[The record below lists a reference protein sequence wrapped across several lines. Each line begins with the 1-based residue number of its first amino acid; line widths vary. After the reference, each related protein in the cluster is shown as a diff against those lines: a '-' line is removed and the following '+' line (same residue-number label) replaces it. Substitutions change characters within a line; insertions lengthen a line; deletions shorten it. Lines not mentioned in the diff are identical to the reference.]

1 MSAKDLAGKTALI
14 TGGSRGIG
22 RAIALKLARHGAN
35 IAINYLNRDDDAFQA
50 RELVRKQGVECVLV
64 KGDISDPA
72 SVETVVARTREA
84 LGPIGILVANAAIS
98 ILETHAEISWETWKK
113 TMSINLDGT
122 FLPIMAVKDE
132 MLANRYGRILCLSS
146 VAALRPRQKQ
156 IHYASSKAAILA
168 LVRCC
173 AEAFAPDVRVNCI
186 APGLIETEMGA
197 LLGPDTI
204 RGIIEATP
212 LGRLGQPEEIANVA
226 YFLLSDL
233 SRFMTGQTLAVSG
246 GRIMLP

>member
-212 LGRLGQPEEIANVA
+212 LGRLGQREEIANVA

-233 SRFMTGQTLAVSG
+233 SSFMTGQTLAVSG